1 MISFLF
7 GTLVVGIILVAGS
20 LLVMALIPAVI
31 NAVWRA
37 IFGK

>member
-1 MISFLF
+1 MIGFLF
-7 GTLVVGIILVAGS
+7 GTLVVGVFLVAGS
-20 LLVMALIPAVI
+20 LFVMALIPAII